1 MRILLDSNILYWALI
16 EPTRLSSPVSALLQD
31 MNNEA
36 WVSSLSMA
44 ELRIKQRIGKL
55 TLPDVFDQEVLD
67 LGYQI
72 LPFRFEHAGWLA
84 KLELHHRDPFDRMII
99 AQAIEDDLTIVTS
112 DPQFSVYPVSVLL
125 N

>member
-72 LPFRFEHAGWLA
+72 LPFRFEHAGCLA

-112 DPQFSVYPVSVLL
+112 DSQFSVYPVSVLL